1 MAEPPSVVGTVQV
14 NVAAV
19 FPGATIND
27 NGADGAPAG
36 TVAPLD
42 VVAPVPAWF
51 TAAIRN
57 VYEVPFAKPVT
68 V

>member
-1 MAEPPSVVGTVQV
+1 MAEPPSVVGTAQV

-19 FPGATIND
+19 LPGVTIND

-36 TVAPLD
+36 TIAPLD
-42 VVAPVPAWF
+42 AELPVPAWF
-51 TAAIRN
+51 TAAMRN
-57 VYEVPFAKPVT
+57 VYDVPFAKPVT